1 MSIRRELRQPAFRI
15 VFYSLCVMC
24 LMLMLM
30 MRLNVALVE
39 KFAQGQRAMAGG
51 DVELDSNRQPE
62 PADKWTR
69 LASETGLAYSET
81 YEFSTMAAV
90 EDRPVA
96 EDPDLTLP
104 EFQLV
109 SVKAVDQ
116 FYPLEG
122 QLDVETRT
130 RAPGDGEN
138 AATSEFA
145 GPPPGEV
152 YLART
157 LFERLGV
164 EFGSKIRIG
173 RAVFEVGGRLLSE
186 PDPSFR
192 IVGAAPRVLMNFAD
206 VPSTEIIL
214 PGSRYDYEVNMSGSP
229 DRLSAF
235 EAAATP
241 MMGASDE
248 LEWAN
253 SREGTLSRAWERS
266 SAFLALAALA
276 TILITLVSLQLALE
290 LYVMQQQRIVA
301 LQRTLGMTSDVLL
314 RDYLAKLGMGLVLAL
329 TFGWLASLALERG
342 LFALLGEQVSL
353 PASPL
358 FGWWVLLPAGV
369 VAFVC
374 LFQWYPQLRSLL
386 QAPPASLLR
395 QSEDGSVASS
405 KTGRLWTLTGYAL
418 LVVTLALYLG
428 STLLVV
434 VVMALFLVPL
444 LLAGLLFLLARV
456 ATKSLSGDRHVIY
469 KSAWRSA
476 LANIL
481 RRPWWVIPQTAAL
494 GGTFGLLLTVFLIRT
509 ELITQWTTQLP
520 DDAPNHFLINIA
532 PYERE
537 ELESLI
543 QETANKLQPMYPL
556 IRGRLAEINGEDV
569 KTTVSKEKNVNAL
582 NRELNLTWSAELPDS
597 NQVADGEWWTD
608 AGGQLDPGEGS
619 PVRVSIE
626 SLLAQQL
633 DLDVGDSLVFDIG
646 SERLE
651 TVVSSLRTVDWTSL
665 KPNFYVIFEPGAL
678 EAFTPSY
685 ITSFRVGDEHSAD
698 LLSQINRNY
707 PTVSILEL
715 GPLISRIQVLL
726 KQVGQGLELL
736 LAIVIAAA
744 ALVVVVVMLREA
756 PVRAHETAL
765 MQALGLD
772 PGALR
777 ATQRCEFFFIGC
789 ASGLLAMVLS
799 QTASLV
805 LQIKVFDMAPTVYW
819 QYWLLLPIGLGV
831 AIALYASFNLRSA
844 MSRQPAAVLK

>member
-39 KFAQGQRAMAGG
+39 KFEQGQRALAGG
-51 DVELDSNRQPE
+51 DLLLDSNRQPE
-62 PADKWTR
+62 PADKWTE
-69 LASETGLAYSET
+69 LARDAQLSFSES
-81 YEFSTMAAV
+81 YEFATMAAV
-90 EDRPVA
+90 EARPA
-96 EDPDLTLP
+96 AASPDEELP

-116 FYPLEG
+116 FYPLAG
-122 QLDVETRT
+122 QLDVEKQAGAPANIAGDATAGKGP
-130 RAPGDGEN
+130 APGEL
-138 AATSEFA
+138 
-145 GPPPGEV
+145 

-164 EFGSKIRIG
+164 ELGSKLRIG
-173 RAVFEVGGRLLSE
+173 RAVFKVSGRLLSE

-192 IVGAAPRVLMNFAD
+192 IVGAAPRVLMNFSD
-206 VPSTEIIL
+206 VEATGIIQ
-214 PGSRYDYEVNMSGSP
+214 PGSRYEYELNMMGP
-229 DRLSAF
+229 IERLNAF

-241 MMGASDE
+241 VMGASDE

-314 RDYLAKLGMGLVLAL
+314 RDYLIKLGGGLLLAL
-329 TFGWLASLALERG
+329 TFGWAASLALERG
-342 LFALLGEQVSL
+342 LFSLLGDQVDL

-374 LFQWYPQLRSLL
+374 VFQWYPQLKSLL
-386 QAPPASLLR
+386 KAPPASLLR
-395 QSEDGSVASS
+395 QSEDGSVAGSRS
-405 KTGRLWTLTGYAL
+405 GRFWTLTGYTL
-418 LVVTLALYLG
+418 LVVALALYLG
-428 STLLVV
+428 NTLLVFV
-434 VVMALFLVPL
+434 IMALFLVPL

-456 ATKSLSGDRHVIY
+456 ATRGLSGGRHVIY
-469 KSAWRSA
+469 KGEWRSA

-532 PYERE
+532 PYERA

-543 QETANKLQPMYPL
+543 QETAKTLQPMYPL

-569 KTTVSKEKNVNAL
+569 KTTVSKEKDVNAL
-582 NRELNLTWSAELPDS
+582 NRELNLTWSSELPAS
-597 NQVADGEWWTD
+597 NMVDDGEWWGNQTGRQV
-608 AGGQLDPGEGS
+608 ATHRFGYQLNLYLPGS
-619 PVRVSIE
+619 
-626 SLLAQQL
+626 
-633 DLDVGDSLVFDIG
+633 
-646 SERLE
+646 
-651 TVVSSLRTVDWTSL
+651 W
-665 KPNFYVIFEPGAL
+665 
-678 EAFTPSY
+678 
-685 ITSFRVGDEHSAD
+685 
-698 LLSQINRNY
+698 
-707 PTVSILEL
+707 IL
-715 GPLISRIQVLL
+715 P
-726 KQVGQGLELL
+726 
-736 LAIVIAAA
+736 
-744 ALVVVVVMLREA
+744 
-756 PVRAHETAL
+756 
-765 MQALGLD
+765 
-772 PGALR
+772 
-777 ATQRCEFFFIGC
+777 
-789 ASGLLAMVLS
+789 
-799 QTASLV
+799 
-805 LQIKVFDMAPTVYW
+805 
-819 QYWLLLPIGLGV
+819 
-831 AIALYASFNLRSA
+831 
-844 MSRQPAAVLK
+844 

>member
-39 KFAQGQRAMAGG
+39 KFEQGQRALAGG
-51 DVELDSNRQPE
+51 DLLLDSNRQPE
-62 PADKWTR
+62 PADRWTT
-69 LASETGLAYSET
+69 LARDEGLSFSES

-90 EDRPVA
+90 EDRPAVQ
-96 EDPDLTLP
+96 DPESALP

-116 FYPLEG
+116 HYPLAG
-122 QLDVETRT
+122 DLDVETRGS
-130 RAPGDGEN
+130 ASESEN
-138 AATSEFA
+138 AGERRSS
-145 GPPPGEV
+145 GPPPGEI

-157 LFERLGV
+157 LFERLGI
-164 EFGSKIRIG
+164 ELGSKIRIG
-173 RAVFEVGGRLLSE
+173 RQVFEVGGRLLSE

-206 VPSTEIIL
+206 VPSTGVIL
-214 PGSRYDYEVNMSGSP
+214 PGSRYEYELNMSGTTE
-229 DRLSAF
+229 RLNAF

-314 RDYLAKLGMGLVLAL
+314 RDYLAKLGMGLLLAL
-329 TFGWLASLALERG
+329 TFGWAASLGLERG
-342 LFALLGEQVSL
+342 LFALLGEQVDL

-358 FGWWVLLPAGV
+358 FGWWMLLPAGV
-369 VAFVC
+369 VVFVC

-405 KTGRLWTLTGYAL
+405 KAGRLWTLVGYAL
-418 LVVTLALYLG
+418 LVVALALYLG

-444 LLAGLLFLLARV
+444 LLAALLFLLARL
-456 ATKSLSGDRHVIY
+456 AARMLSGDRHVIY
-469 KSAWRSA
+469 PGTWRSA

-532 PYERE
+532 PFERAD
-537 ELESLI
+537 LESLI
-543 QETANKLQPMYPL
+543 QDTAKTLQPMYPL

-569 KTTVSKEKNVNAL
+569 KTTVSKEKDVNAL
-582 NRELNLTWSAELPDS
+582 NRELNLTWAADLPES
-597 NQVADGEWWTD
+597 NKVVEGEWWSEPYEPQ
-608 AGGQLDPGEGS
+608 AEEGI
-619 PVRVSIE
+619 VRVSVE

-633 DLDVGDSLVFDIG
+633 DLTVGDSLVFDIG
-646 SERLE
+646 SERLPA
-651 TVVSSLRTVDWTSL
+651 VVGSIRSVDWTSL
-665 KPNFYVIFEPGAL
+665 KPNFYIIFEPGAL
-678 EAFTPSY
+678 ETFTPSY
-685 ITSFRVGDEHSAD
+685 ITSFRVDDDRSAA
-698 LLSQINRNY
+698 LLSTINRNY

-772 PGALR
+772 PASLR
-777 ATQRCEFFFIGC
+777 STQRCEFFFIGC

-805 LQIKVFDMAPTVYW
+805 LQIKVFDMDPTVYW
-819 QYWLLLPIGLGV
+819 QYWLLLPAGLGLV
-831 AIALYASFNLRSA
+831 IALYASFNLRSA
-844 MSRQPAAVLK
+844 MRQQPAAVLK